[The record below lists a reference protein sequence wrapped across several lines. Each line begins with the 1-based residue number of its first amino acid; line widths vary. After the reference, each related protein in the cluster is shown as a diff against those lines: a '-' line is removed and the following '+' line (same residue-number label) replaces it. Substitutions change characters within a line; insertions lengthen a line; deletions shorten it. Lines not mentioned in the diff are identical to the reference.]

1 MKVNNDTLA
10 KLTPNRY
17 LVNNKNT
24 NNKNNININN
34 VNNKNSKTS
43 SIEVYTFTPIGEAA
57 IF

>member
-34 VNNKNSKTS
+34 INNKNSKT
-43 SIEVYTFTPIGEAA
+43 
-57 IF
+57 